1 MCMTGRSRGRER
13 TNLVMTDALEI
24 IPILKDRC
32 LLLGVCGSI
41 AAYKAAELASKLTQA
56 GAQVDVLLT
65 EAATR
70 FVTPL
75 TFQSVTGRRAWTDA
89 DLWGPEAHVLHVGLG
104 QAADLLVIAPATATT
119 IARLAHGLADNVLAL
134 TALAVRCPVLLAPA
148 MDAGMFE
155 HPATQANLQAL
166 LQRGVQVAGP
176 GEGRMASGLVGRG
189 RMLEPVELMGHI
201 RKVLGAAGS
210 LRGRTV
216 LVTAGGTQEPVDP
229 VRVLANRSSGKQ
241 GYALAQ
247 AAIDHGA
254 DVVLISGPS
263 GLSTPVGAQRI
274 DVQTA
279 AEMRSATLEV
289 AGKADALVMAA
300 AVADFRPASASTHKI
315 KRAGSS
321 LALTLEPTDDI
332 LRAVAEG
339 RSKGGRPFVVVGFA
353 AESQDLVANA
363 SAKMKA
369 KDLSLIVANDIT
381 APGAGFSVDTNR
393 VTLIGPDGS
402 VQALPVMSK
411 AEVAEVVMDRVV
423 QLLSSGA

>member
-1 MCMTGRSRGRER
+1 MCMTGRPRGWER
-13 TNLVMTDALEI
+13 TNLAMTDALEI
-24 IPILKDRC
+24 IPILKDRR

-89 DLWGPEAHVLHVGLG
+89 DLWGSEAHVLHVGLG

-119 IARLAHGLADNVLAL
+119 MARMAHGLADNLLAL
-134 TALAVRCPVLLAPA
+134 TALAVRCPVLVAPA

-155 HPATQANLQAL
+155 HPTTQANLQTL

-216 LVTAGGTQEPVDP
+216 LVTAGGTQEPLGSGTRARQP
-229 VRVLANRSSGKQ
+229 VVR
-241 GYALAQ
+241 
-247 AAIDHGA
+247 
-254 DVVLISGPS
+254 
-263 GLSTPVGAQRI
+263 
-274 DVQTA
+274 
-279 AEMRSATLEV
+279 
-289 AGKADALVMAA
+289 
-300 AVADFRPASASTHKI
+300 
-315 KRAGSS
+315 
-321 LALTLEPTDDI
+321 
-332 LRAVAEG
+332 
-339 RSKGGRPFVVVGFA
+339 
-353 AESQDLVANA
+353 
-363 SAKMKA
+363 
-369 KDLSLIVANDIT
+369 
-381 APGAGFSVDTNR
+381 
-393 VTLIGPDGS
+393 
-402 VQALPVMSK
+402 
-411 AEVAEVVMDRVV
+411 
-423 QLLSSGA
+423 

>member
-1 MCMTGRSRGRER
+1 
-13 TNLVMTDALEI
+13 MTDALEMV
-24 IPILKDRC
+24 PILKDRR

-70 FVTPL
+70 FVSPL

-119 IARLAHGLADNVLAL
+119 MARLAYGLADNLLAL
-134 TALAVRCPVLLAPA
+134 TALAVRCPLLLAPA

-155 HPATQANLQAL
+155 HPATQANLRTL
-166 LQRGVQVAGP
+166 LQRGVHVAGP

-189 RMLEPVELMGHI
+189 RMLEPVELMGHV

-210 LRGRTV
+210 LRGRTIV
-216 LVTAGGTQEPVDP
+216 VTAGGTQEPLDP

-247 AAIDHGA
+247 SAIDHGA
-254 DVVLISGPS
+254 DVILISGPS
-263 GLSTPVGAQRI
+263 ELSAPVGAQRI

-289 AGKADALVMAA
+289 AGKAEALVMAA
-300 AVADFRPASASTHKI
+300 AVADFRPASASPHQI
-315 KRAGSS
+315 KRAGS
-321 LALTLEPTDDI
+321 
-332 LRAVAEG
+332 
-339 RSKGGRPFVVVGFA
+339 
-353 AESQDLVANA
+353 
-363 SAKMKA
+363 
-369 KDLSLIVANDIT
+369 
-381 APGAGFSVDTNR
+381 
-393 VTLIGPDGS
+393 
-402 VQALPVMSK
+402 
-411 AEVAEVVMDRVV
+411 
-423 QLLSSGA
+423 